1 MQLLNGVTK
10 IQRKGVFF
18 FPLKENGNE
27 QNVLKLLFKV
37 HNTALYGEQ
46 YIFSL
51 VHSSPELVSRFSQV
65 FLTPIIKG
73 SMDLLS
79 GQQDNRC
86 LSSQVAASLWP
97 WAWSIP
103 RRLDWFKKQAVRAGA
118 ALMGLSVRSGSLY
131 HEIQGGGG
139 VVEGALCS

>member
-79 GQQDNRC
+79 G
-86 LSSQVAASLWP
+86 
-97 WAWSIP
+97 
-103 RRLDWFKKQAVRAGA
+103 
-118 ALMGLSVRSGSLY
+118 
-131 HEIQGGGG
+131 
-139 VVEGALCS
+139 

>member
-1 MQLLNGVTK
+1 MQLLKGVTK

-18 FPLKENGNE
+18 FFSPKENGNE
-27 QNVLKLLFKV
+27 PNVLKLLFKV

-65 FLTPIIKG
+65 FLMPIIKG

-79 GQQDNRC
+79 G
-86 LSSQVAASLWP
+86 
-97 WAWSIP
+97 
-103 RRLDWFKKQAVRAGA
+103 
-118 ALMGLSVRSGSLY
+118 
-131 HEIQGGGG
+131 
-139 VVEGALCS
+139 